1 MVVSRGIY
9 NIAPVRVV
17 TQATLL
23 RCPSRTH
30 DDRMNWQVQVQVQ
43 LQLSRAPAARLDP
56 FSCVT
61 AVSLTVVPSLFII
74 RTLIIRTPS
83 SLVT

>member
-1 MVVSRGIY
+1 MVVSLGIY

-17 TQATLL
+17 TQDTLL

-30 DDRMNWQVQVQVQ
+30 EQVQVQ
-43 LQLSRAPAARLDP
+43 LQLSRAPAARFDP

-61 AVSLTVVPSLFII
+61 AVSLTVVPSLLII

>member
-1 MVVSRGIY
+1 MVVSLGIY

-30 DDRMNWQVQVQVQ
+30 DDRMNWQVQ
-43 LQLSRAPAARLDP
+43 LSRAPAARFDP

-61 AVSLTVVPSLFII
+61 AVSLTVVPSLLII

>member
-1 MVVSRGIY
+1 MVASGVMY
-9 NIAPVRVV
+9 DIAPMRVV
-17 TQATLL
+17 TQETLL
-23 RCPSRTH
+23 RCLSCTH
-30 DDRMNWQVQVQVQ
+30 DDRMNWQV
-43 LQLSRAPAARLDP
+43 QLSRAPAARLDP

-61 AVSLTVVPSLFII
+61 AVSLTVVPSLLII